1 MKNVSQNLMKQTLS
15 IIIFIILSTNIYA
28 QKDSLL
34 YEFGKELMVYK
45 SIDEQTFTI
54 KKGNRII
61 WEKLK
66 FIYPTYGSYLQ
77 VLDKKNS
84 YFYINSK
91 GKKVKKVNISLELC
105 GTVPHYSYEIIETD
119 EKYILT
125 EDETFYD
132 YENLEPPVAIDSINK
147 SNIKKIHFHNNEQ
160 KISFTENTFIFNA
173 TKVFPQAIILEK
185 ENRKGILYQGDLTFF
200 DEVLYDNGI
209 FKVKQNGLFG
219 YYKITQPKYKELNGF
234 SFGLA
239 KFKLEN
245 GKSGYIDKDGKE
257 YYD

>member
-1 MKNVSQNLMKQTLS
+1 M
-15 IIIFIILSTNIYA
+15 
-28 QKDSLL
+28 
-34 YEFGKELMVYK
+34 
-45 SIDEQTFTI
+45 
-54 KKGNRII
+54 
-61 WEKLK
+61 K

-91 GKKVKKVNISLELC
+91 GKKTKKVNISLGLC

-132 YENLEPPVAIDSINK
+132 YNNLEAPIAIDSISK
-147 SNIKKIHFHNNEQ
+147 SNIKSIYFHNNER
-160 KISFTENTFIFNA
+160 KINFTENTFVFNA
-173 TKVFPQAIILEK
+173 TKVFPQAIIVEK
-185 ENRKGILYQGDLTFF
+185 DNRKGILYQGELTFF
-200 DEVLYDNGI
+200 DEIIYDNGI

-239 KFKLEN
+239 QFKLEN
-245 GKSGYIDKDGKE
+245 GKSGYIDNNGKE